1 MDDHSKLRT
10 RFDRLK
16 REIEEERRMESER
29 LADLV
34 IARMCEVLDE
44 LGIDVDV
51 VPRHSS
57 KKVARK
63 RAPPKYWNPKT
74 GQTWSGNGQ
83 PPRWLAGEERER
95 FRLVRDI
102 ATNTEESS

>member
-1 MDDHSKLRT
+1 MDDYSELRT

-16 REIEEERRMESER
+16 QEIEEERRMESER

-51 VPRHSS
+51 VPRHSR
-57 KKVARK
+57 KKVTRK

-74 GQTWSGNGQ
+74 GQTWSGNGR
-83 PPRWLAGEERER
+83 PPRWLAGEDRER
-95 FRLVRDI
+95 FRLGKEI
-102 ATNTEESS
+102 ATNTEELS